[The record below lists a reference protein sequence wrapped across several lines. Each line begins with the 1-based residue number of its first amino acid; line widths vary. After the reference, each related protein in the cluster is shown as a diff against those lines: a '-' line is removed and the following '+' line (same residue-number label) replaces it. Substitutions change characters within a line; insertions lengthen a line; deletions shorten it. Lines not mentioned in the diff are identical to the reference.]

1 MGYQSL
7 YKLIQ
12 GVPQVYSPDIAM
24 TDAMIDHIDQQL
36 LQQVSSKN
44 NIGILGNFLNYK
56 FFIST

>member
-1 MGYQSL
+1 
-7 YKLIQ
+7 
-12 GVPQVYSPDIAM
+12 M